1 MKSSR
6 LMLTVAAF
14 LVFAVAAWAQ
24 GSREQQSTSNA
35 QANSSGQTSAQS
47 SSTVGN
53 SSSAQSTSGTPASAS
68 GQSASEQGES
78 GAANGAN
85 TTIRG
90 CLTGG
95 GGTYVL
101 NSEDGSAYTLLG
113 DGNALDK
120 QINHEVEITGTKVAV
135 PPSSQPDTHNTAA
148 GAPGHPS
155 GNNIQVSQMREISDH
170 CAIPK

>member
-1 MKSSR
+1 MKSSK
-6 LMLTVAAF
+6 LMLIGVAV
-14 LVFAVAAWAQ
+14 LMLSVAMWA
-24 GSREQQSTSNA
+24 QSTSSA

-47 SSTVGN
+47 SANDQS
-53 SSSAQSTSGTPASAS
+53 SSSAHSNSGSQASPG
-68 GQSASEQGES
+68 GQSASEQGAS
-78 GAANGAN
+78 GASSGASV
-85 TTIRG
+85 TLRG

-101 NSEDGSAYTLLG
+101 NSKEGSAYTLLG
-113 DGNALDK
+113 DGGALDK
-120 QINHEVEITGTKVAV
+120 QINHEIEVNGTKVAA

-155 GNNIQVSQMREISDH
+155 GNNIQVSQVREISDH